1 MHSVSPSPVFA
12 FSGKADTLQQLAP
25 LLSTGKV
32 LPLHRFTVAQW
43 REDWQAVI
51 AHCQAFFGDEPLI
64 VRSSCLA
71 EDRDGHSGAGMYA
84 SVLDVCGGQALGE
97 AIKTVIASYGL
108 ARERDEVLVQQMA
121 RGVLASGVAMTRD
134 PETGLP
140 YYVVDYVPG
149 ASTDGVTTGNE
160 TVHAFVSL
168 GSEAASEPA
177 ELPGLFALL
186 EEVQV
191 LTGRDALDI
200 EFAITVDGPLLFQV
214 RPMTADGPRNASAL
228 ADAQLRKVL
237 EHEVSQLEELI
248 CKQHHLRPTS
258 TAFLGLMPDWNP
270 AEMIGT
276 KPRALAYSLYKEL
289 ITDLNWAS
297 ARFRYGYRD
306 LRRKP
311 LMYQVGGSPYICI
324 AHSIES
330 FIPASVPQDVAERVV
345 EQCGEYL
352 AMHPHLHDKIEF
364 AIIPTCFTPELTS
377 PDAAAAL
384 PALRTLST
392 KQHECYLNELR
403 QLTEHIISPSGP
415 FFSDLTRLP
424 SITDK
429 VQSLMARQPRGE
441 SLQRM
446 RNALS
451 AANVVAEVFAG
462 AARAAFVGTAIIK
475 SLETAGVVSAGFI
488 DHVTGGINSI
498 GREMAS
504 DFQTL
509 HKDDFLKLHG
519 HVRPGTYDIRV
530 ARYDE
535 TPESYFDWQRPL
547 QRPPKSTN
555 GLTVSRTQVNA
566 MQQAFDQCGL
576 NVSAEQFLQFAQAA
590 IASREKL
597 KYLYAAFVSDVLRS
611 LCDWGEVHGLDR
623 DQLSFAQITDFTSG
637 YADIDRKRLHQAI
650 AHNRSRWYETQ
661 LVRTPSIICQPQDLF
676 GHRVHWCNPNFIT
689 RSATHARVA
698 HVLPGQLAP
707 DIEGCI
713 VLIENAD
720 PGFDWIFTHRIA
732 GFITAYGGENS
743 HMSIRAREFAI
754 PAAIG
759 VGDTRFK
766 TLLAATSLLLDCAER
781 RIQVLA

>member
-1 MHSVSPSPVFA
+1 MHSLNPSPVFV

-25 LLSTGKV
+25 LLSTGQV
-32 LPLHRFTVAQW
+32 LPVYRFTVAQW
-43 REDWQAVI
+43 RQDSQAII
-51 AHCQAFFGDEPLI
+51 ARCQAFFGEEPLI

-84 SVLDVCGGQALGE
+84 SILDVRGGQALDE
-97 AIKTVIASYGL
+97 AIKTVIASYGR

-140 YYVVDYVPG
+140 YYVVDYVLG
-149 ASTDGVTTGNE
+149 ASTDGVTAGNE

-168 GSEAASEPA
+168 GSETATEPA

-191 LTGRDALDI
+191 LTGHHALDI

-214 RPMTADGPRNASAL
+214 RPMTAEGPRNASAH
-228 ADAQLRKVL
+228 ADGQLRNVL
-237 EHEVSQLEELI
+237 EHEASHLEELI
-248 CKQHHLRPTS
+248 CKQRHLRPTS

-270 AEMIGT
+270 AEMIGI

-311 LMYQVGGSPYICI
+311 LMYQIAGSPYICI

-345 EQCGEYL
+345 QQCGEYL

-364 AIIPTCFTPELTS
+364 AIIPTCFTPELTR
-377 PDAAAAL
+377 PGAAAAL

-392 KQHECYLNELR
+392 EQHECYLNELR
-403 QLTEHIISPSGP
+403 QLTEHIISPNGP

-424 SITDK
+424 NITAQ
-429 VQSLMARQPRGE
+429 VQGLMAGEPRGE
-441 SLQRM
+441 TLQRM

-475 SLETAGVVSAGFI
+475 SLETSGVVPAGFI
-488 DHVTGGINSI
+488 DHVTGGVKGI

-535 TPESYFDWQRPL
+535 TPERYFDWQRPL
-547 QRPPKSTN
+547 QRPPKSMN
-555 GLTVSRTQVNA
+555 GLTVSRAEVNVI
-566 MQQAFDQCGL
+566 QQAFDQCRL
-576 NVSAEQFLQFAQAA
+576 NVAAEQFLQFAQAA
-590 IASREKL
+590 IESREKL
-597 KYLYAAFVSDVLRS
+597 KYLYGAFVSDFLRS
-611 LCDWGEVHGLDR
+611 LCDWGEMQGIDR
-623 DQLSFAQITDFTSG
+623 DQLSFAQIADFTSV
-637 YADIDRKRLHQAI
+637 YADVDLKRLHQAI
-650 AHNRSRWYETQ
+650 AQNRSRWYETQ

-676 GHRVHWCNPNFIT
+676 GHHVHWCNPNFIT
-689 RSATHARVA
+689 RRATRARVA
-698 HVLPGQLAP
+698 QVLPGQLPP
-707 DIEGCI
+707 DI
-713 VLIENAD
+713 
-720 PGFDWIFTHRIA
+720 
-732 GFITAYGGENS
+732 
-743 HMSIRAREFAI
+743 
-754 PAAIG
+754 
-759 VGDTRFK
+759 
-766 TLLAATSLLLDCAER
+766 
-781 RIQVLA
+781 

>member
-1 MHSVSPSPVFA
+1 MHSLNPSPVFV

-25 LLSTGKV
+25 LLSTGQV
-32 LPLHRFTVAQW
+32 LPVYRFTVAQW
-43 REDWQAVI
+43 RQDSQAII
-51 AHCQAFFGDEPLI
+51 ARCQAFFGEEPLI

-84 SVLDVCGGQALGE
+84 SILDVRGGQALDE
-97 AIKTVIASYGL
+97 AIKTVIASYGR

-140 YYVVDYVPG
+140 YYVVDYVLG
-149 ASTDGVTTGNE
+149 ASTDGVTAGNE

-168 GSEAASEPA
+168 GSETATEPA

-191 LTGRDALDI
+191 LTGHHALDI

-214 RPMTADGPRNASAL
+214 RPMTAEGPRNASAH
-228 ADAQLRKVL
+228 ADGQLRNVL
-237 EHEVSQLEELI
+237 EHEASHLEELI
-248 CKQHHLRPTS
+248 CKQRHLRPTS

-270 AEMIGT
+270 AEMIGI

-311 LMYQVGGSPYICI
+311 LMYQIAGSPYICI

-345 EQCGEYL
+345 QQCGEYL

-364 AIIPTCFTPELTS
+364 AIIPTCFTPELTR
-377 PDAAAAL
+377 PGAAAAL
-384 PALRTLST
+384 PALRTIST
-392 KQHECYLNELR
+392 EQHECYLNELR
-403 QLTEHIISPSGP
+403 QLTEHIISPNGP

-424 SITDK
+424 NITAL
-429 VQSLMARQPRGE
+429 VQGLMAGEPRGE
-441 SLQRM
+441 TLQRM

-475 SLETAGVVSAGFI
+475 SLETSGVVPAGFI
-488 DHVTGGINSI
+488 DHVTGGVKGI

-535 TPESYFDWQRPL
+535 TPERYFDWQRPL
-547 QRPPKSTN
+547 QRPPKSMN
-555 GLTVSRTQVNA
+555 GLTVSRAEVNVI
-566 MQQAFDQCGL
+566 QQAFDQCGL
-576 NVSAEQFLQFAQAA
+576 NVAAEQFLQFAQAA
-590 IASREKL
+590 IESREKL
-597 KYLYAAFVSDVLRS
+597 KYLYGAFVSDFLRS
-611 LCDWGEVHGLDR
+611 LCDWGEMQGIDR
-623 DQLSFAQITDFTSG
+623 DQLSFAQIADFTSV
-637 YADIDRKRLHQAI
+637 YADVDLKRLHQAI
-650 AHNRSRWYETQ
+650 AQNRSRWYETQ

-676 GHRVHWCNPNFIT
+676 GHHVHWCNPNFIT
-689 RSATHARVA
+689 RRATRAGSPSAPRAIAT
-698 HVLPGQLAP
+698 G
-707 DIEGCI
+707 
-713 VLIENAD
+713 
-720 PGFDWIFTHRIA
+720 HR
-732 GFITAYGGENS
+732 GLHCLN
-743 HMSIRAREFAI
+743 RKR
-754 PAAIG
+754 
-759 VGDTRFK
+759 
-766 TLLAATSLLLDCAER
+766 
-781 RIQVLA
+781 